1 MKQTSFRFL
10 ALGCIAA
17 LALWLGGCSAE
28 SAKPADP
35 HAGHDHG
42 HAGHAHNKSETA
54 SSGEHEGEAQCA
66 EHGVPEDECGI
77 CNPESA
83 EKLAPGESL
92 KVRLPAS
99 DSAKLA
105 GLKTAC
111 PSTGSIAEAVEC
123 YAEITFNQDRFAHV
137 AAPVGGIVQEVNA
150 DLGTLVKENQTLA
163 RIWSAAIAE
172 GVAKAVLSH
181 QTLERERRLRAQRVT
196 SEKDLQMAEA
206 EHQAACQQLRLLG
219 FAEEQIEELA
229 ATPREQVLMSVKAP
243 FAGEIIERS
252 AVRGSL
258 VEPGTSLFSIADLA
272 SMWAMLSI
280 PEAQLAHVRTGQEVE
295 LLVPSLPDER
305 FTGKLTWISAVV
317 DERTRMARARV
328 ELANPNRLLKAKM
341 FAQARIL
348 TRSTKQALLLPDAA
362 LQRIGTRDF
371 VFVRLEDDLFAA
383 RAVRAGARHDGLA
396 EIIDGLKTD
405 DVVAISNTFALKS
418 AFLISRLG
426 AGCADD

>member
-1 MKQTSFRFL
+1 
-10 ALGCIAA
+10 
-17 LALWLGGCSAE
+17 
-28 SAKPADP
+28 
-35 HAGHDHG
+35 
-42 HAGHAHNKSETA
+42 
-54 SSGEHEGEAQCA
+54 
-66 EHGVPEDECGI
+66 
-77 CNPESA
+77 
-83 EKLAPGESL
+83 
-92 KVRLPAS
+92 
-99 DSAKLA
+99 
-105 GLKTAC
+105 
-111 PSTGSIAEAVEC
+111 VEC

-150 DLGTLVKENQTLA
+150 DLGSPVKENQAIA
-163 RIWSAAIAE
+163 RIWSASIAE

-196 SEKDLQMAEA
+196 SEKDLQQAEA

-229 ATPREQVLMSVKAP
+229 ANPREQVLMNVKAP
-243 FAGEIIERS
+243 FAGEIIERT
-252 AVRGSL
+252 AVRGAL
-258 VEPGTSLFSIADLA
+258 VEPGTTLFTVADLS

-280 PEAQLAHVRTGQEVE
+280 PETLLAHVRTGQEVE

-328 ELANPNRLLKAKM
+328 ELSNPNRVLKAKM

-348 TRSTKQALLLPDAA
+348 TRSNNQALLLPDSS
-362 LQRIGTRDF
+362 LQRIGSRDF

-383 RAVRAGARHDGLA
+383 RAVRAGARRDGLA
-396 EIIDGLKTD
+396 EIIEGLQSGEA
-405 DVVAISNTFALKS
+405 VAISNTFALKS

>member
-17 LALWLGGCSAE
+17 LMLWLAGCSAD
-28 SAKPADP
+28 SSKPADS

-42 HAGHAHNKSETA
+42 HEGHAHNKSEPSA
-54 SSGEHEGEAQCA
+54 DGSNDSEAQCA

-77 CNPESA
+77 CNPELA

-92 KVRLPAS
+92 KVRLPGS

-105 GLKTAC
+105 GLKTA
-111 PSTGSIAEAVEC
+111 PPTAGTIAEAVEC

-150 DLGTLVKENQTLA
+150 DLGSPVKENQAIA
-163 RIWSAAIAE
+163 RIWSASIAE

-196 SEKDLQMAEA
+196 SEKDLQQAEA

-229 ATPREQVLMSVKAP
+229 ANPREQVLMNVKAP
-243 FAGEIIERS
+243 FAGEIIERT
-252 AVRGSL
+252 AVRGAL
-258 VEPGTSLFSIADLA
+258 VEPGTTLFTVADLS

-280 PEAQLAHVRTGQEVE
+280 PETLLAHVRTGQEVE

-328 ELANPNRLLKAKM
+328 ELSNPNRVLKAKM

-348 TRSTKQALLLPDAA
+348 TRSNNQALLLPDSS
-362 LQRIGTRDF
+362 LQRIGSRDF

-383 RAVRAGARHDGLA
+383 RAVRAGARRDGLA
-396 EIIDGLKTD
+396 EIIEGLQSGEA
-405 DVVAISNTFALKS
+405 VAISNTFALKS